1 MEATQGKILAS
12 TFIFTNT
19 WSHLDLFYCWWKKKV
34 VSISQERIG
43 SKSQRDGWWKET
55 EGKREEI
62 WASGTDLKD
71 EV

>member
-19 WSHLDLFYCWWKKKV
+19 WNHLDLFYCWWKTKV
-34 VSISQERIG
+34 VSLSQQRIG
-43 SKSQRDGWWKET
+43 SKSQCDEWWKET
-55 EGKREEI
+55 EGKSEEI